1 MNKISTAVYILIAI
15 SFVMLLLVM
24 AKPAI
29 YDKGATEPKGYVK
42 LFNFKKVGAST
53 TA

>member
-29 YDKGATEPKGYVK
+29 YDKGASEPKGYVK
-42 LFNFKKVGAST
+42 LFNFKSIEKSA

>member
-1 MNKISTAVYILIAI
+1 MKQISTAIYILIALSI
-15 SFVMLLLVM
+15 VIVAIVM

-42 LFNFKKVGAST
+42 LLNFKKV
-53 TA
+53 